1 MEEGTFE
8 LDLDGQVGW
17 TDVLEPEESIL
28 EGNNQMSKS
37 TAVGS
42 IGAGPE
48 NSADSEEVSGKRRGR
63 RRKG

>member
-28 EGNNQMSKS
+28 EGSNQMSKS
-37 TAVGS
+37 TEVG
-42 IGAGPE
+42 
-48 NSADSEEVSGKRRGR
+48 
-63 RRKG
+63 